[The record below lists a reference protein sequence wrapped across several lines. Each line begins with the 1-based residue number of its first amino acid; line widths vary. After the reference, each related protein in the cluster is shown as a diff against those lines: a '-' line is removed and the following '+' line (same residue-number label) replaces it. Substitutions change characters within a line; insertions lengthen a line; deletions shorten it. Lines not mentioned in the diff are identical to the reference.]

1 MSTTRNPIRK
11 KLLVIIFGT
20 DTKAGKLF
28 DLILLWAI
36 ILSVAVVILESMDIV
51 ELAVGRFLI
60 ILEWIFTIMFT
71 VEYILRIYATQ
82 HPRRYIFSFWGI
94 IDLFAFLPTYI
105 GILFTSV
112 HFLVIIRI
120 LRLVRIFRILKL
132 GRYFRESQ
140 DLAKA
145 LWASAH
151 RIAVFFMILFLIVL
165 IMGSLMYVIE
175 GGENGFESI
184 PQSIYWAIITVTT
197 VGYGD
202 VVPITAL
209 GKLVS
214 AMIMIIGYSII
225 AVPTGII
232 TAEIARSRK
241 DASMVRCINC
251 NHIET
256 DAKSKFCRQCGA
268 SLLNTVNGSI

>member
-1 MSTTRNPIRK
+1 MSSTRNPLRK
-11 KLLVIIFGT
+11 KLLIVIFGT

-36 ILSVAVVILESMDIV
+36 ILSVAVVILESMDVI
-51 ELAVGRFLI
+51 ELAIGKYLM

-71 VEYILRIYATQ
+71 IEYILRIYATK

-94 IDLFAFLPTYI
+94 IDLFSFLPTYI

-112 HFLVIIRI
+112 HFLVAIRI
-120 LRLVRIFRILKL
+120 LRLIRIFRILKL
-132 GRYFRESQ
+132 GRYFKESQ

-241 DASMVRCINC
+241 DARMIRCPNC

-256 DAKSKFCRQCGA
+256 DAGSKFCRQCGA
-268 SLLNTVNGSI
+268 SLR

>member
-1 MSTTRNPIRK
+1 MSTKRK
-11 KLLVIIFGT
+11 HFRDKLLVIIFGT

-36 ILSVAVVILESMDIV
+36 ILSVLVVILESMDIV
-51 ELAVGRFLI
+51 DLAIGRVLI
-60 ILEWIFTIMFT
+60 ILEWIFTIIFT
-71 VEYILRIYATQ
+71 AEYLLRIYATRY
-82 HPRRYIFSFWGI
+82 PRRYIFSFWGI

-112 HFLVIIRI
+112 HFLVAIRI
-120 LRLVRIFRILKL
+120 LRLIRIFRILKL
-132 GRYFRESQ
+132 TRYFRESQ
-140 DLAKA
+140 ELAKA
-145 LWASAH
+145 LWASVH
-151 RIAVFFMILFLIVL
+151 RIAVFFLILFLIVM

-175 GGENGFESI
+175 GGQNGFESI
-184 PQSIYWAIITVTT
+184 PQSIYWAIITITT

-202 VVPITAL
+202 VVPVTPL

-232 TAEIARSRK
+232 TAEIARTRK
-241 DASMVRCINC
+241 GAHTIRCSNC
-251 NHIET
+251 NYIET
-256 DAKSKFCRQCGA
+256 DIRAKYCRQCGR
-268 SLLNTVNGSI
+268 SLQNPPVR

>member
-1 MSTTRNPIRK
+1 MVTKRSPIRDQ
-11 KLLVIIFGT
+11 LLVVIFGT

-36 ILSVAVVILESMDIV
+36 ILSVVVVILESMDV
-51 ELAVGRFLI
+51 VDLAIGRFLMI
-60 ILEWIFTIMFT
+60 MEWIFTIMFT
-71 VEYILRIYATQ
+71 VEYLLRIYATR
-82 HPRRYIFSFWGI
+82 HPRTYIFSFWGA

-112 HFLVIIRI
+112 HFLVAIRI
-120 LRLVRIFRILKL
+120 LRLIRIFRILKL
-132 GRYFRESQ
+132 TRYFRESQ
-140 DLAKA
+140 ELARA

-151 RIAVFFMILFLIVL
+151 RIAVFFLVLFLIVL

-175 GGENGFESI
+175 GGLNGFESI

-202 VVPITAL
+202 VVPVTAL
-209 GKLVS
+209 GKIVS
-214 AMIMIIGYSII
+214 SLIMIIGYSII

-232 TAEIARSRK
+232 TAEIARTKTREHMIS
-241 DASMVRCINC
+241 CPGC

-256 DAKSKFCRQCGA
+256 DRGSKFCRQCGA
-268 SLLNTVNGSI
+268 LLAGTRQA